1 LKNRSYGTIN
11 INKMDKTIL
20 VNPVTRIEGH
30 AKITVHLDDNQE
42 VADARFH
49 VVEFRGFEKF
59 CEGRFFVEMP
69 QITSRVCGICPV
81 SHLLASVKACDM
93 IVGGQVPRTA
103 HMLRE
108 LMHMGQ
114 IIQSHALSFFH
125 LSAPDLLL
133 GYDASPAVRNIVGL
147 IQEKPDVAVKGV
159 RLRKIGQ
166 EIIKIVGGR
175 KIHADFPVPGG
186 VNKALASNE
195 RDQIL
200 AMLPEA
206 MDHVKFALGLIEE
219 YHRTHQ
225 EEVEYFGKFPSY
237 YVGLVQSDG
246 ALELYDGKLRFVDPN
261 GAVIHDQVPTNKY
274 LDYIGE
280 AVEPWS
286 YMKFP
291 FLLEKGYPDGMY
303 RVGPLARLNL
313 CERVS
318 TPQANQM
325 LQQWRGGKRIQESS
339 FYYHWAR
346 LVEIT
351 YAIERAQQ
359 LLEDPE
365 ITSTDIVGSYTPV
378 NEEGIGVIEAPRGTL
393 IHHYWVD
400 RNGRVKKVNLIVST
414 GHNNLAMN
422 AGIKQIARK
431 YVNTRDLKEG
441 MLNRLEALIRCYDPC
456 LSCATHAIGKMP
468 IVVDVYDR
476 AGKLIKRLERSSG

>member
-1 LKNRSYGTIN
+1 MKSQTSGTIN
-11 INKMDKTIL
+11 LAMDKTIL

-30 AKITVHLDDNQE
+30 AKITVHLDENGQ
-42 VADARFH
+42 VTDARFH

-59 CEGRFFVEMP
+59 CEGRFFSEMP
-69 QITSRVCGICPV
+69 QITARTCGICPV

-93 IVGGQVPRTA
+93 IAGNQVPPTA

-133 GYDASPAVRNIVGL
+133 GFDAAPAERNVVGL
-147 IQEKPDVAVKGV
+147 IQQKPDIAIRGV

-186 VNKALASNE
+186 VNKALKPEE

-200 AMLPEA
+200 GMLPEA
-206 MDHVKFALGLIEE
+206 IDHARFAIELIRE
-219 YHRTHQ
+219 YHAAHEAETK
-225 EEVEYFGKFPSY
+225 EFGNFDSY
-237 YVGLVQSDG
+237 YVGLVQPDG
-246 ALELYDGKLRFVDPN
+246 ALELYNGSLRFCDQAGLV
-261 GAVIHDQVPTNKY
+261 VHDQVPTERY

-291 FLLEKGYPDGMY
+291 FMLERGYPEGMY
-303 RVGPLARLNL
+303 RVGPLARLNI
-313 CERVS
+313 CEKIS
-318 TPQANQM
+318 TPEANG
-325 LQQWRGGKRIQESS
+325 LLAQWRGSKRVQSSS

-346 LVEIT
+346 LIEIV
-351 YAIERAQQ
+351 YAIERARQ
-359 LLEDPE
+359 LLESPL
-365 ITSTDIVGSYTPV
+365 ITSTEIAGPGHPV
-378 NEEGIGVIEAPRGTL
+378 NEQGIGVVEAPRGTL

-400 RNGRVKKVNLIVST
+400 RSGRVQKVNLIVST

-422 AGIKQIARK
+422 RGIRLIAQK
-431 YVNTRDLKEG
+431 YVRAQSLTEG
-441 MLNRLEALIRCYDPC
+441 ILNRLEALIRCYDPC

-468 IVVDVYDR
+468 MVVELVD
-476 AGKLIKRLERSSG
+476 SSGHVIQQLRRDP